1 MSLCCVILPHNTP
14 PHKRDPVADLDKICP
29 SNPGKGVHF
38 VHMQHI
44 DVFLRRTITTLLWL
58 AGTLVFFQYLL
69 TPLLPFLLALGLSA
83 LAEPA
88 VERLRRRLKV
98 RRSFAAAVVTTLV
111 LVVCGGAVAFLTLR
125 LVVELRG
132 WSEALPA
139 ALARF
144 PSVWNGFLDRV
155 ERWYGNSPA
164 FLRSAL
170 DLLAEQLERDTPSL
184 VGSVGEW
191 LMGEASAILAA
202 LPGAGL
208 FVMTTVLAMY
218 FTSVS
223 YPAIL
228 AFLKRQLP
236 APWQS
241 RCREAARCFRSTM
254 LKWLRAEALLLL
266 TTFGVLLIGFTWMG
280 VDFALLAAV
289 FTALVDALPVLGTG
303 TVLGPWAAGCFL
315 LGDTQRGLAL
325 LAIYGAAFLA
335 HTLLEPRLLAG
346 QVGLPPITALLAMY
360 VGFHFMGVGGMVL
373 LPVVLL
379 LVKQL
384 QDAGV
389 MRIWR

>member
-1 MSLCCVILPHNTP
+1 MSQL
-14 PHKRDPVADLDKICP
+14 
-29 SNPGKGVHF
+29 S
-38 VHMQHI
+38 
-44 DVFLRRTITTLLWL
+44 VFLRKTITTLLWL
-58 AGTLVFFQYLL
+58 SGGVIFFRWLL
-69 TPLLPFLLALGLSA
+69 APLLPFLLALALSA
-83 LAEPA
+83 MVEPT
-88 VERLRRRLKV
+88 VQRLRRQMKV
-98 RRSFAAAVVTTLV
+98 RRSFAAALVTTAMLLV
-111 LVVCGGAVAFLTLR
+111 LGGAVTALLVR
-125 LVVELRG
+125 LGVELRQ
-132 WSEALPA
+132 WSGRLPEAVE
-139 ALARF
+139 RF
-144 PSVWNGFLDRV
+144 PAVWNGLLDRLGA
-155 ERWYGNSPA
+155 WYTSCPS

-170 DLLAEQLERDTPSL
+170 DALAGQMMESGPDLA
-184 VGSVGEW
+184 GKAGGW
-191 LMGEASAILAA
+191 LMGEASALLAA
-202 LPGAGL
+202 LPDAGL
-208 FVMTTVLAMY
+208 FLVTTVLAVY
-218 FTSVS
+218 FTSLR
-223 YPAIL
+223 YPEIL

-236 APWQS
+236 PGWQV
-241 RCREAARCFRSTM
+241 RCRDAARCFRATI

-389 MRIWR
+389 VRIWR